1 MSIFIIRSLFVCLSD
16 GSPAWAICHVY
27 LYIVTWLWVGTL
39 FSTASETTLVVH
51 FIAANLSNHTHTRFS
66 YYHLSHII
74 LLSAHNKLEQQM
86 TRLPPLTVQHPNIQE
101 TSSSPCNQVPVEH
114 PFWIRVVGGFELNFN
129 PIRIEF
135 ICKTL
140 SAYHFTRKSSTLI
153 TLACITE
160 HGPGNW
166 VTGTINLMKSYIT
179 TTLSVD
185 CVPHE
190 NSHNLSF
197 GEGRQDDRACKS
209 SCGYQMHKLTKAL
222 KAERNTLSILL
233 KYDTL
238 SPLLLLLLLFKQ
250 PPTQELLSARPFP
263 YLILTLP
270 K

>member
-16 GSPAWAICHVY
+16 GSPACAICHVY

-101 TSSSPCNQVPVEH
+101 TSSSNPCNQVPVEH

-140 SAYHFTRKSSTLI
+140 CAYHFTRKSSSARRL
-153 TLACITE
+153 
-160 HGPGNW
+160 HSHHPGMHN
-166 VTGTINLMKSYIT
+166 GTWSWKL
-179 TTLSVD
+179 
-185 CVPHE
+185 
-190 NSHNLSF
+190 
-197 GEGRQDDRACKS
+197 
-209 SCGYQMHKLTKAL
+209 GYRDYKFN
-222 KAERNTLSILL
+222 EILL
-233 KYDTL
+233 YNNPVRWLCPARKLPQFIIWQRKAGRPSMQILLWL
-238 SPLLLLLLLFKQ
+238 SN
-250 PPTQELLSARPFP
+250 A
-263 YLILTLP
+263 
-270 K
+270 